1 MTTFGRWTTWR
12 CARACPP
19 TRYKEDTRE
28 IKSEAAQH
36 SAATAEG
43 DMMEINRVDEESV
56 MNNTTEVVEPGSGT
70 VVMTPTYGSKDQ
82 DKLLFVAEPLL
93 EPLEHS
99 GDDPSQVEGEARLLA
114 YPRIAVHLEELAPN
128 KPKVLLSCKESTE
141 PKPTMENGKK
151 KNKLICVINLSHA
164 V

>member
-1 MTTFGRWTTWR
+1 MEYLEV
-12 CARACPP
+12 C
-19 TRYKEDTRE
+19 KSMSSHEIKKDTRE
-28 IKSEAAQH
+28 IKSKAAQH

-93 EPLEHS
+93 EPIEHS
-99 GDDPSQVEGEARLLA
+99 GDDPSQVEGKGEVVGISKDSCA
-114 YPRIAVHLEELAPN
+114 PRRAGTNQAQSVAV
-128 KPKVLLSCKESTE
+128 
-141 PKPTMENGKK
+141 MQ
-151 KNKLICVINLSHA
+151 
-164 V
+164 

>member
-1 MTTFGRWTTWR
+1 MDYLEV
-12 CARACPP
+12 C
-19 TRYKEDTRE
+19 KSMSSHEIKKDTRE

-114 YPRIAVHLEELAPN
+114 YPRIAVHLEELAPI
-128 KPKVLLSCKESTE
+128 KPKVLLSCNESTYR
-141 PKPTMENGKK
+141 TN
-151 KNKLICVINLSHA
+151 NLPWKMAKRRMRSYA
-164 V
+164 L